1 MLEHSPA
8 TISLPQLL
16 PQLQSEGYAVLDPA
30 TVAQWAQHPL
40 NALTALVPDWEG
52 MPEDAY
58 LKDGGHYRLRR
69 HSCFVFEN
77 DQLTLVP
84 ARAHWQ
90 SLSYNALHGGMQ
102 RWFEPMHTQ
111 TVQQPVWLDLLSA
124 FARTAD
130 DRSR

>member
-30 TVAQWAQHPL
+30 TVAQWAHHPL

-58 LKDGGHYRLRR
+58 LKMAATTAY
-69 HSCFVFEN
+69 VV
-77 DQLTLVP
+77 TL
-84 ARAHWQ
+84 
-90 SLSYNALHGGMQ
+90 AL
-102 RWFEPMHTQ
+102 FLKI
-111 TVQQPVWLDLLSA
+111 VN
-124 FARTAD
+124 
-130 DRSR
+130 SR